1 MARVT
6 KTLDIA
12 YHGER
17 RPDAIVPVEVNG
29 HRVITY
35 SFGSSEETLLC
46 LSGGPGLSC
55 DYVRDSHCELTNA
68 GFRVVC
74 YDQLG
79 TGASDRPDDPRLWT
93 IGRFVEELET
103 VRRTLKLGRVHLL
116 GQSWGSWLCTEY
128 MLTYPKAAKTYVIA
142 NGTGDIPFHMQ
153 ELDRLAA
160 ALGPETVAMM
170 ARHQADGSIDHPEY
184 QAAIT
189 ILNYRHVCR
198 LMEWPA
204 SLKRSFAAINMQIYQ
219 TMWGPNE
226 FTCTGNL
233 RDWHRLPDL
242 HRIKQPCLIIVGFH
256 DELTSRSAAL
266 MQQRLPN
273 SELKVFP
280 NSSHTPF
287 FEEPRAYFETV
298 IDFLNRHRSS
308 PRSSVPV
315 RAARRS
321 RAP

>member
-1 MARVT
+1 MAQSFGR
-6 KTLDIA
+6 LDIA

-17 RPDAIVPVEVNG
+17 QPDAIVPVEVDDY
-29 HRVITY
+29 RVITY
-35 SFGSSEETLLC
+35 SFGSGDEVLLC

-55 DYVRDSHCELTNA
+55 DYVRDSHCVLADA
-68 GFRVVC
+68 GLRVVC

-79 TGASDRPDDPRLWT
+79 TGASDHPDDPALWK
-93 IGRFVEELET
+93 IERFVEELET
-103 VRRTLKLGRVHLL
+103 VRRSLNLGRVHLL

-128 MLTYPKAAKTYVIA
+128 VLTYPEGAKTYIIA
-142 NGTGDIPFHMQ
+142 NGTGEIPFHMQ
-153 ELDRLAA
+153 ELERLAA

-170 ARHQADGSIDHPEY
+170 GRHQADGTIGHPEY

-204 SLKRSFAAINMQIYQ
+204 SLKRSFGALNMQIYQ

-233 RDWHRLPDL
+233 RDWNRLPNL
-242 HRIKQPCLIIVGFH
+242 HQIKQPCLIIVGFH
-256 DELTSRSAAL
+256 DELTTRSAAL
-266 MQQRLPN
+266 IHQRIPN

-287 FEEPRAYFETV
+287 FEEPDVYFATV
-298 IDFLNRHRSS
+298 RRFLNEHRG
-308 PRSSVPV
+308 
-315 RAARRS
+315 
-321 RAP
+321 

>member
-1 MARVT
+1 MARSRT
-6 KTLDIA
+6 KLDIP

-17 RPDAIVPVEVNG
+17 QPDAIEPVKVDG
-29 HRVITY
+29 HRVTTY
-35 SFGSSEETLLC
+35 SFGSGDETILC

-55 DYVRDSHCELTNA
+55 DYVRDSHCVLADA
-68 GFRVVC
+68 GYRVVC

-79 TGASDRPDDPRLWT
+79 TGASDRPDDPKLWI

-103 VRRTLKLGRVHLL
+103 VRSTLKLGRVHLL

-128 MLTYPKAAKTYVIA
+128 MLTYPQAAKTYIIA

-153 ELDRLAA
+153 ELDRLIA
-160 ALGPETVAMM
+160 ALGPESVAMM
-170 ARHQADGSIDHPEY
+170 ARHQADGTIDHPEY
-184 QAAIT
+184 QAAVT

-204 SLKRSFAAINMQIYQ
+204 PLQRSFAALNMQIYQ

-233 RDWHRLPDL
+233 KSWDRLPDL

-256 DELTSRSAAL
+256 DELTTRSAAL
-266 MQQRLPN
+266 MQQRLPD
-273 SELKVFP
+273 SELKVLP

-287 FEEPRAYFETV
+287 FEEPETYFSTV
-298 IDFLNRHRSS
+298 LAFLKKHRDL
-308 PRSSVPV
+308 RST
-315 RAARRS
+315 RTAAK
-321 RAP
+321 